1 MKTIKEKVLKGNFKG
16 VLKYAKDYVSTI
28 DEKTG
33 KPYVDRTEDDVH
45 GITLGELKGAID
57 KTLAERNKEIGKEIN
72 GRIKTLEKLRKTYDN
87 LQDSMHLKM
96 QIDYLKELKQ
106 KLTGKSRE
114 IENWG
119 RKY

>member
-45 GITLGELKGAID
+45 GMNLGELK
-57 KTLAERNKEIGKEIN
+57 
-72 GRIKTLEKLRKTYDN
+72 
-87 LQDSMHLKM
+87 
-96 QIDYLKELKQ
+96 
-106 KLTGKSRE
+106 
-114 IENWG
+114 
-119 RKY
+119 